1 MRMVKSFVYGFV
13 AVLAAAP
20 AMAQDPPPPQPAPPA
35 ARAVTDASEPRLV
48 FEREVFDYPGRN
60 RRDPFMPL
68 TGRNAGPLFTDLK
81 LHMIIHSDDPR
92 QSIVDVSDA
101 SKKRFRLRRG
111 DAVGNATVVDIQPTR
126 VVFSVVDFGIARNEV
141 LDMKAT
147 GREPPR

>member
-1 MRMVKSFVYGFV
+1 MRRDLMCVLGF
-13 AVLAAAP
+13 AAMLAATPVA
-20 AMAQDPPPPQPAPPA
+20 AQNPPVTAPPQPTG
-35 ARAVTDASEPRLV
+35 RVIDASEPRLV
-48 FEREVFDYPGRN
+48 FEREVFEYPGRS

-68 TGRNAGPLFTDLK
+68 TGRNAGPLFSDLK

-141 LDMKAT
+141 LDMKVT